1 MSGTKPKRG
10 EGNAG
15 AFYSPDGIG
24 MIPVPMRP
32 LGNDYGDESTEPED
46 DREPEPEPPGFFR
59 RLADR
64 LTHRSDAD
72 R

>member
-1 MSGTKPKRG
+1 MSGSKPKRG

-32 LGNDYGDESTEPED
+32 LGSDYGDASNELED
-46 DREPEPEPPGFFR
+46 DREPEPEPPSFLR
-59 RLADR
+59 RLVDR
-64 LTHRSDAD
+64 LTHRSEAD